1 MSTESFLSLI
11 RILIVL
17 FLMLMVGF
25 FARKKG
31 IIDTAA
37 SKKLSALI
45 VNIGQPAMIMNPLFK
60 VDFEKNAAIDGLT
73 MFLIGIGVHVFCC
86 VFAFFAVKIFKDPDE
101 RKISEFSIIFAN
113 AGFIGFPI
121 LNSVFG
127 DIGTFW
133 GCFYIVAFHLFVWTW
148 GMMILARG
156 REDIKMTVK
165 KALVNL
171 GTVPCAIGV
180 AFYLLTAFVEIP
192 SGVRGVIV
200 DCSGYLT
207 NLCTP
212 ISVLIVGS
220 LLATRSFKQI
230 FMDKKVYFTC
240 LCRLI
245 LIPVCVCLIAKVIGL
260 SDDMVLFAALIS
272 ALPSATNVTMFAELY
287 EIVPGYAAQAVG
299 VSSLFTFIT
308 LPCVMLFADFVVRL

>member
-1 MSTESFLSLI
+1 MTSESFLSLI

-45 VNIGQPAMIMNPLFK
+45 VNIGQPAMIMNPLFAK
-60 VDFEKNAAIDGLT
+60 TFEKNAAIEGLN
-73 MFLIGIGVHVFCC
+73 MFLLGLGVHVFCC
-86 VFAFFAVKIFKDPDE
+86 IFAFFSVKIFKDPDE

-121 LNSVFG
+121 LTSVFG

-156 REDIKMTVK
+156 REDIKMTFK
-165 KALVNL
+165 KALINL

-180 AFYLLTAFVEIP
+180 AVYLLTAIVEIP
-192 SGVRGVIV
+192 EGVRGIVV
-200 DCSGYLT
+200 DCTGYLT

-220 LLATRSFKQI
+220 LLATRTFRQI
-230 FMDKKVYFTC
+230 FCDKKVYFTC
-240 LCRLI
+240 LCRLV
-245 LIPVCVCLIAKVIGL
+245 LIPVSVCLICKLIGL
-260 SDDMVLFAALIS
+260 PDHMILFATLVS
-272 ALPSATNVTMFAELY
+272 GLPAATNVTMFAELY

-299 VSSLFTFIT
+299 VSSLFTFLT
-308 LPCVMLFADFVVRL
+308 LPCVMMLADFIVKL

>member
-1 MSTESFLSLI
+1 MTADSFLSLI
-11 RILIVL
+11 RILVVL

-60 VDFEKNAAIDGLT
+60 VTFEKKAAMDGLT
-73 MFLIGIGVHVFCC
+73 MFLIGIGVHLLCC
-86 VFAFFAVKIFKDPDE
+86 FVAFFAVKIFKDPDE

-121 LNSVFG
+121 LQSVFG

-148 GMMILARG
+148 GMIILARG

-165 KALVNL
+165 KALINL

-180 AFYLLTAFVEIP
+180 AVYLLTAFIDIP
-192 SGVRGVIV
+192 SGLKNVVV
-200 DCSGYLT
+200 DCTGYLS

-220 LLATRSFKQI
+220 LLATRSFRQI
-230 FMDKKVYFTC
+230 FCDKKVYFTC
-240 LCRLI
+240 FCRLI
-245 LIPVCVCLIAKVIGL
+245 LIPLIVCFTAKFIGL
-260 SDDMVLFAALIS
+260 SESMILFATLVS

-287 EIVPGYAAQAVG
+287 EIVPGYAAQTVG

-308 LPCVMLFADFVVRL
+308 LPCIMLLADLIVKI

>member
-1 MSTESFLSLI
+1 MTSESFLSLI

-60 VDFEKNAAIDGLT
+60 VTFEKKAAFEGLT
-73 MFLIGIGVHVFCC
+73 MFLIGIGVHLFCC
-86 VFAFFAVKIFKDPDE
+86 VFAFLAARVFKDPDE

-121 LNSVFG
+121 LQSVFG

-148 GMMILARG
+148 GMIILARG

-165 KALVNL
+165 KALINL

-180 AFYLLTAFVEIP
+180 AVYLLTAVIQIP
-192 SGVRGVIV
+192 EGVRAVVV
-200 DCSGYLT
+200 DCTGYLA

-220 LLATRSFKQI
+220 LLATRTFRQV
-230 FMDKKVYFTC
+230 FCDKKVYFTC

-245 LIPVCVCLIAKVIGL
+245 LIPVAICLIAKVIGL
-260 SDDMVLFAALIS
+260 PDDMILFATLVS

-299 VSSLFTFIT
+299 VSSLFTFFT
-308 LPCVMLFADFVVRL
+308 LPCIMVFADFIVKI